1 MDTDEGEGGDG
12 WSSNDERP
20 GLDQLAFTKTCG
32 YLPTREDLGS
42 FLDDL
47 RAMEA
52 RRAEQTPEATAPNQG
67 NVSPN
72 VDAVDRDGRTA
83 LMIAAQNGHTD
94 TVTALAGTH
103 GANVD
108 AVDRNGWTALM
119 FAARN
124 GHTATVN
131 ALVGTHGANVDAATI
146 SGRTALMLAAERGHT
161 DIVNALAGSHGAN
174 VDAVDCFD
182 RTALMCA
189 AQEGHTGTVN
199 ALRARARERS

>member
-12 WSSNDERP
+12 WSSNDDRR
-20 GLDQLAFTKTCG
+20 GLDQLAFTTTCG
-32 YLPTREDLGS
+32 YLPTREELGS

-94 TVTALAGTH
+94 TATALAGTH
-103 GANVD
+103 GADVD
-108 AVDRNGWTALM
+108 AVDRDGRTALM
-119 FAARN
+119 IAADHV
-124 GHTATVN
+124 HTATVN
-131 ALVGTHGANVDAATI
+131 ALK
-146 SGRTALMLAAERGHT
+146 
-161 DIVNALAGSHGAN
+161 ALAQDHSP
-174 VDAVDCFD
+174 
-182 RTALMCA
+182 R
-189 AQEGHTGTVN
+189 
-199 ALRARARERS
+199 R